1 MVKLIEL
8 HLTNDGVAALV
19 VVTVKI
25 VGDASLGI
33 GQVGEYGP
41 VADFERLDFEA
52 RPPAFGLGRT
62 R

>member
-8 HLTNDGVAALV
+8 HLTNAGVAALV

-33 GQVGEYGP
+33 GQVGEDGP
-41 VADFERLDFEA
+41 LPGFEFLI
-52 RPPAFGLGRT
+52 
-62 R
+62 